1 MGSKSAPNCRSIQSA
16 GPILSVILPAYN
28 EAERIDRAIEDIR
41 EGIPLS
47 VGSSWELIVVDDG
60 SSDDTQAAA
69 ARYEKLV
76 PRLQV
81 FSHDRNLG
89 KGAAVRTGVL
99 ASRGQFVLFADADGA
114 TPFVESHAL
123 LEAVQDGADIAI
135 GKRSAV
141 RAKRTLPRRVM
152 AAVFR
157 TAVRMIVNVRVS
169 DPQCGFKLFAGHH
182 ARSLFRQ
189 AKETGYLFDLE
200 VLGMATRQGLTI
212 SESEVRWQEI
222 PGSHIRIVRDS
233 IRMFTGLYRVRT
245 SIRSVA
251 RRRLIDE
258 ANVPEVSPGVP
269 LAIASDSVTHGNHS
283 LN

>member
-1 MGSKSAPNCRSIQSA
+1 MGSKSFPGHRSVQPA

-28 EAERIDRAIEDIR
+28 EAERIARAIEDIR
-41 EGIPLS
+41 QGIPLS
-47 VGSSWELIVVDDG
+47 VGQSWELIVVDDG
-60 SSDDTQAAA
+60 SSDDTHATA
-69 ARYEKLV
+69 ARFNNLV
-76 PRLQV
+76 PRLRLL
-81 FSHDRNLG
+81 SHDQNLG

-135 GKRSAV
+135 GRRSAD
-141 RAKRTLPRRVM
+141 RARRTLPRRVM
-152 AAVFR
+152 AAAFR

-212 SESEVRWQEI
+212 SESEIRWQEI

-233 IRMFTGLYRVRT
+233 IRMFTGLYRVRA

-251 RRRLIDE
+251 HRRLIDE
-258 ANVPEVSPGVP
+258 APVPEFSPGSS
-269 LAIASDSVTHGNHS
+269 LATASDSVTQGNHS